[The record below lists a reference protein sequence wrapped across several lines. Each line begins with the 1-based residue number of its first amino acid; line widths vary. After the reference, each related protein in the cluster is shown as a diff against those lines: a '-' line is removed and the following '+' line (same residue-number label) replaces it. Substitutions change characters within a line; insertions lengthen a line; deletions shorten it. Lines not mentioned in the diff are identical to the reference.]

1 MIEIIRDKLNEY
13 QPGNQL
19 EEENALKEILQDIA
33 LYGLWRSGFFDVG
46 AFQGGTSLRILHGMN
61 RFSEDLDFIL
71 KKPDSAF
78 SWSKYAPKVTAC
90 FEEFGLEVE
99 LRDKARMDQRI
110 RKAMIKD
117 TSLGRQL
124 NLTFIDSNPNRQKK
138 QKIKLEIDTNPPQG
152 SGFAYSYL
160 DFPLDF
166 EVCHQD
172 LSSNFAL
179 KIHALL
185 CRPFL
190 KGRDWYDFNWYI
202 KKGVSPNMAHLEAAL
217 LQWGPWAGKTIE
229 MNLKW
234 LQETLQNKVREI
246 DWKKATADVVHF
258 ITPEEQHSLTLWS
271 RNFFLSKIE
280 QLGQFGYQD

>member
-99 LRDKARMDQRI
+99 SRDKARMDQRI
-110 RKAMIKD
+110 RKAMIKAGWKILNRAGFGD
-117 TSLGRQL
+117 KKTSTIATLLGE
-124 NLTFIDSNPNRQKK
+124 SNKDVLKK
-138 QKIKLEIDTNPPQG
+138 LAQTKAG
-152 SGFAYSYL
+152 
-160 DFPLDF
+160 PLCD
-166 EVCHQD
+166 EE
-172 LSSNFAL
+172 
-179 KIHALL
+179 
-185 CRPFL
+185 
-190 KGRDWYDFNWYI
+190 I
-202 KKGVSPNMAHLEAAL
+202 KKDF
-217 LQWGPWAGKTIE
+217 KC
-229 MNLKW
+229 
-234 LQETLQNKVREI
+234 
-246 DWKKATADVVHF
+246 
-258 ITPEEQHSLTLWS
+258 
-271 RNFFLSKIE
+271 
-280 QLGQFGYQD
+280 